1 MHRRCAS
8 YILMLDEQSS
18 QAQNVLH
25 TFVCLTRLRRARHKV
40 LHKNAFSDEA
50 LFRFTPQYE
59 ASSFHSDMKHSA
71 HAPYDLSS
79 IALRATDDE
88 KMKNESW
95 VCKYSLP
102 MLHYSV
108 ERKNL
113 IEKTSNKLVDLSI
126 AFAVEILNLVK
137 YLKEQRETI
146 ICNQIGRA
154 GTSIGANIHEA
165 QYAHGKA
172 DFVSKLQIALK
183 EANETSYWLL
193 LLSKTNIIS
202 SAEYDRLETLCREI
216 RITLIASINTTKQ
229 NLK

>member
-1 MHRRCAS
+1 MRHNSAERK
-8 YILMLDEQSS
+8 ILM
-18 QAQNVLH
+18 
-25 TFVCLTRLRRARHKV
+25 
-40 LHKNAFSDEA
+40 
-50 LFRFTPQYE
+50 
-59 ASSFHSDMKHSA
+59 
-71 HAPYDLSS
+71 
-79 IALRATDDE
+79 
-88 KMKNESW
+88 
-95 VCKYSLP
+95 
-102 MLHYSV
+102 
-108 ERKNL
+108 
-113 IEKTSNKLVDLSI
+113 EKTSNKLVDLSI

-193 LLSKTNIIS
+193 LLGKTNILS
-202 SAEYDRLETLCREI
+202 SAEYDRLENLCREI

>member
-25 TFVCLTRLRRARHKV
+25 
-40 LHKNAFSDEA
+40 KNAFSDEA
-50 LFRFTPQYE
+50 
-59 ASSFHSDMKHSA
+59 ASFHFAMKHCSVTLHNMKHSA
-71 HAPYDLSS
+71 HAPYD
-79 IALRATDDE
+79 E
-88 KMKNESW
+88 KMKNESC

-113 IEKTSNKLVDLSI
+113 MEKSSNKLVDLSV

-172 DFVSKLQIALK
+172 DFVSKLQISLK

-202 SAEYDRLETLCREI
+202 PAEYDRLETLCREI